1 MNKQELIEAIA
12 NNEEAGL
19 GSKAAAERA
28 LKAVLDGITGGL
40 KADGEVQ
47 MIGFGTFS
55 VKERSARTGRNPR
68 TGEEIQ
74 IAASKTV
81 GFKVGSALKKEATA

>member
-28 LKAVLDGITGGL
+28 LKAVLDGITTGL
-40 KADGEVQ
+40 KNDGEVQ

-81 GFKVGSALKKEATA
+81 GFKVGSGLKKEATV